1 MSISKKPGWRCR
13 VCTFCGRCFADNDA
27 GAKERNVSWNG
38 ERCDVCVGCG
48 KCAERWGLVASD
60 DADAESGPTNW
71 ADAFKVMDT
80 GFAGTA
86 PPVIAA
92 PGASRVDETDK
103 VDDGGEAGGH
113 DGKNEG
119 LQSVEVISEEGC
131 DGTTGATPGVAKAC
145 SELGLDDMESLQVR
159 LGINPPGM

>member
-1 MSISKKPGWRCR
+1 MSAAKKPGWRCK
-13 VCTFCGRCFADNDA
+13 VCTFCGRCFDDDA
-27 GAKERNVSWNG
+27 GVKQGESQWSG

-80 GFAGTA
+80 GFAGAA

-92 PGASRVDETDK
+92 PGASQAAGTAGVGSVDGT
-103 VDDGGEAGGH
+103 GEDACGSM
-113 DGKNEG
+113 G
-119 LQSVEVISEEGC
+119 LQAALGVSEEEC
-131 DGTTGATPGVAKAC
+131 DGATGATPGVAKAC
-145 SELGLDDMESLQVR
+145 SELGLDDMVSLNAK